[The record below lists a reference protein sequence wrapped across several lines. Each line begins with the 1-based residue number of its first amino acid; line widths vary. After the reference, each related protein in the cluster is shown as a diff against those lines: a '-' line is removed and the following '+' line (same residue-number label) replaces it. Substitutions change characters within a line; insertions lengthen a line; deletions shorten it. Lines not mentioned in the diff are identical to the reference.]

1 MRSRDNEDYRIKSV
15 VITAVPLLPI
25 DEKMSL
31 YASTKGSVTADKTS
45 KKGTPGWRKGQTLR
59 ISEDDDQK
67 EWCTDCYVKILLDV
81 TTKGKYQIL
90 AKTNVGIV
98 TL

>member
-1 MRSRDNEDYRIKSV
+1 M

-31 YASTKGSVTADKTS
+31 YATTKGSVTADHQTK

-59 ISEDDDQK
+59 ISEEDEG
-67 EWCTDCYVKILLDV
+67 EWCSDCYVKILLDV
-81 TTKGKYQIL
+81 TTKGKY
-90 AKTNVGIV
+90 
-98 TL
+98 